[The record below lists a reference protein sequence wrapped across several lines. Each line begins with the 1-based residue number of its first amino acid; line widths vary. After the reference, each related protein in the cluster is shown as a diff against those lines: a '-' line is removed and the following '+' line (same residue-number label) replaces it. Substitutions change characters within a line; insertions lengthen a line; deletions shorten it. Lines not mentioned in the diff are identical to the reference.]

1 MKQKD
6 TSSFV
11 DFEDEA
17 DYYDMVVCERKEFL
31 ARHGVII

>member
-6 TSSFV
+6 ISSFV

-17 DYYDMVVCERKEFL
+17 VYYDMVVCERQEFL
-31 ARHGVII
+31 ARHGMLI